1 MNKKRIIPIIISAS
15 ALSMLTVGC
24 LNTLNSSQAIVFNSK
39 KVVNIEK
46 ARDDKSY
53 DKSRFTYTENKEA
66 IQPFNN
72 INLVSFDGS
81 FDENK
86 LEYNISLTLK
96 NVSKKPIEDLNMK
109 FVVIGPDSTF
119 STEDMNLASIEAN
132 SEFKQNITLSKN
144 DLLMLANNSSNET
157 DSEAKRIISNLL
169 KDEYLSLKYTYNY
182 KHNEENDFN
191 IEHELDLDGNTINE
205 AMHSTVIIDK
215 SLETSHKDNG
225 SYLNLVKPEDKYD
238 NNIIETQSVEV
249 KIDKD
254 FNFEIVA
261 KFKNISD
268 KNIERFRFE
277 PHIILGDALAPDS
290 LNSNITVRESIKAGE
305 EFEISTVYNKDI
317 IKNCIEYVNSDILK
331 SSLYKNEDKALR
343 YLVENRFI
351 SLNYK
356 YDYETK
362 DISNSIDVTTSRSG
376 KLDIMSIYEYSM

>member
-1 MNKKRIIPIIISAS
+1 MNKKRIIPIIVSAS
-15 ALSMLTVGC
+15 ALSMFTVGY

-72 INLVSFDGS
+72 INLVSFDGI

-362 DISNSIDVTTSRSG
+362 DTSNSIDVTTSRSG
-376 KLDIMSIYEYSM
+376 KLDTMSIYEYIM

>member
-362 DISNSIDVTTSRSG
+362 DISNSIDVTISRSG
-376 KLDIMSIYEYSM
+376 KLDVMNIYEYSI

>member
-169 KDEYLSLKYTYNY
+169 KD
-182 KHNEENDFN
+182 
-191 IEHELDLDGNTINE
+191 DGLF
-205 AMHSTVIIDK
+205 S
-215 SLETSHKDNG
+215 
-225 SYLNLVKPEDKYD
+225 
-238 NNIIETQSVEV
+238 
-249 KIDKD
+249 
-254 FNFEIVA
+254 
-261 KFKNISD
+261 
-268 KNIERFRFE
+268 
-277 PHIILGDALAPDS
+277 
-290 LNSNITVRESIKAGE
+290 
-305 EFEISTVYNKDI
+305 
-317 IKNCIEYVNSDILK
+317 
-331 SSLYKNEDKALR
+331 
-343 YLVENRFI
+343 
-351 SLNYK
+351 
-356 YDYETK
+356 
-362 DISNSIDVTTSRSG
+362 
-376 KLDIMSIYEYSM
+376 

>member
-317 IKNCIEYVNSDILK
+317 IKNCIEHVNSDILK

-362 DISNSIDVTTSRSG
+362 DTSNSIDVTTSRSG
-376 KLDIMSIYEYSM
+376 KLDTMSIYEYIM